1 MMKPMLNDKNGVA
14 WIVCLLGLTAAGP
27 AGAGL
32 TVHPLAHR
40 IGQEQR
46 PAVVGFG
53 PFRAG
58 VASPHPALATAA
70 ERFRSGQEMTERQQ
84 HDIYRLLGI
93 YTRQRYGSEAM
104 AMLKRLVAFDTSIV
118 QGVAQHENPN
128 MIALGKALQRI
139 ADEFGLQY
147 LNVDNR
153 IFEIT
158 LPGRDKD
165 LIGFHAHAD
174 VVPVN
179 QQLWV
184 LEDGTKLN
192 PFQVTTI
199 GNRMY
204 GRGTQDDKNG
214 IVVSLFAMKVI
225 KEEGLPLRQTL
236 RLIVDTTE
244 ETSSTAIPYYMER
257 RPLPPYNLA
266 LDGAYP
272 VVIAEKGYGTV
283 MAEFPVREVGA
294 DRPAI
299 VDLTG
304 GLATNQ
310 IPKAATATFKGGDL
324 KQLQQKIEKAAKRYV
339 KERGADFAMETAIAD
354 GSLILTVIGVSA
366 HSSQPQTGVNPVS
379 RLLEFIAQNFTAL
392 DVAPNQFTDAAV
404 YATANWGLDYYGK
417 KIGIDFEHPFMGPL
431 TAAQTYITFDGNSL
445 KTAVNIRMPAGKTG
459 EQLKRELAEKLDAWQ
474 RAAGM
479 DITIEHDQR
488 EPMYRSPD
496 GAWVKNLLAIASENL
511 GIEPQ
516 FGSSNGATS
525 AHNLPNGVQFGLALS
540 TEKYTGHNANEFKTV
555 DQFLLDLQI
564 VTEAFI
570 RLGNLGSMQ

>member
-1 MMKPMLNDKNGVA
+1 MMKLMLHDRNGLMG
-14 WIVCLLGLTAAGP
+14 IVFLLGILASWQSAY
-27 AGAGL
+27 AL
-32 TVHPLAHR
+32 IDKPLAEQ
-40 IGQEQR
+40 IVQEQPQPVTGFR
-46 PAVVGFG
+46 PFL
-53 PFRAG
+53 AG
-58 VASPHPALATAA
+58 VAGNHPVLATAID
-70 ERFRSGQEMTERQQ
+70 RYRNGQELTEAQQ

-93 YTRQRYGSEAM
+93 YTRQRYGVAAM
-104 AMLKRLVAFDTSIV
+104 AMLKRLVAFDTSVV

-139 ADEFGLQY
+139 ADDFGLQY

-158 LPGRDKD
+158 LPGRDDD

-179 QQLWV
+179 PQLWI

-199 GNRMY
+199 GKRMY

-257 RPLPPYNLA
+257 RPMPPYNLA

-294 DRPAI
+294 DRPVI
-299 VDLTG
+299 VGLTG

-324 KQLQQKIEKAAKRYV
+324 KRLRQKIDKAANRYI
-339 KERGADFAMETAIAD
+339 KERGADFAMQTAITD
-354 GSLILTVIGVSA
+354 GRLILTVVGVSA

-379 RLLEFIAQNFTAL
+379 RLFEFVAQNFTAL
-392 DVAPNQFTDAAV
+392 DVAPNQFTDAAI
-404 YATANWGLDYYGK
+404 YATENWGLDYYGK
-417 KIGIDFEHPFMGPL
+417 KSGIDFEHPFMGPL
-431 TAAQTYITFDGNSL
+431 TAAQTYIEFDGSRL

-459 EQLKRELAEKLDAWQ
+459 EQLKRELAEKLAAWQ
-474 RAAGM
+474 RAAGV
-479 DITIEHDQR
+479 DITITHDQD
-488 EPMYRSPD
+488 EPMHRSPE
-496 GAWVKNLLAIASENL
+496 GAWVKNLLAIAAENL
-511 GIEPQ
+511 AIEPQ

-525 AHNLPNGVQFGLALS
+525 AHNLPNGVQFGLALP

-570 RLGNLGSMQ
+570 RLGNLDSMQ